1 MATLGVTNLQLAI
14 IDPIT
19 SKIKTGIDGIFG
31 DANDKIGIF
40 TVDENTSYGLAS
52 LALSGLAG
60 AFTAIYGSNKLVWQ
74 SQGKATPQAALT
86 ANEIPL
92 AVKARMLGQTYDGK
106 GGYALA
112 GKNKNH
118 LAVLA
123 KTTKA
128 FETDED
134 VYYGFYSVQ
143 ASETA
148 VNMTSNNATEQ
159 RSTDALTLAAS
170 ERGADGFGKLYDGA
184 DPKFT
189 VEAMMA
195 DMFTG
200 YQAPTQQTA

>member
-1 MATLGVTNLQLAI
+1 MATLGINNVQVAI

-19 SKIKTGIDGIFG
+19 YKIVTGVNGIYG
-31 DANDKIGIF
+31 DASDTIGIYSID
-40 TVDENTSYGLAS
+40 VPTSKGVAS

-60 AFTAIYGSNKLVWQ
+60 AFTQIFGSNQLVWQ
-74 SQGKATPQAALT
+74 SQGTAAPQAALT
-86 ANEIPL
+86 VNEIPL

-106 GGYALA
+106 GGYSLA

-128 FETDED
+128 FESDED

-143 ASETA
+143 ASEAA

-170 ERGADGFGKLYDGA
+170 ERGNDGFGKLYDGA

-189 VEAMMA
+189 VANMMA

-200 YQAPTQQTA
+200 YQATAQQTA